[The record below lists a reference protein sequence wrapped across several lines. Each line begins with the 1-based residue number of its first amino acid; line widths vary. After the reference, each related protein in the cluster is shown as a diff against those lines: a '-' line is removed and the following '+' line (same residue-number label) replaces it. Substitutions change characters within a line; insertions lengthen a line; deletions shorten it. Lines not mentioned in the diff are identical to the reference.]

1 MYVPECKL
9 ISILVISQFSIT
21 AECKAVIS
29 TSEVAACIIRSSGS
43 YTHECLI
50 MSCSI
55 IATEWGHNSGKEHT
69 LECKQSSC
77 WMHTTEGELSRFAV
91 GMLHM

>member
-9 ISILVISQFSIT
+9 ISIPILSQFSIT

-29 TSEVAACIIRSSGS
+29 TSVVAACLIRSRGS
-43 YTHECLI
+43 YTHECQI

-55 IATEWGHNSGKEHT
+55 IATEWGIT
-69 LECKQSSC
+69 VVSSILWNANKVVAGC
-77 WMHTTEGELSRFAV
+77 ILQRVS
-91 GMLHM
+91 